1 MKKIK
6 KSKSIVFKMF
16 IITFVSVMSLITIIF
31 LVQSLFINKYYIT
44 KKIDNIINNI
54 NSFSKQYKQEKWN
67 YDELARQ
74 INKFEGNNNTTV
86 TVNGLSYSDMQYEEY
101 ILTLQIDNSTY
112 YDIYITK
119 EDLLKAFD
127 GEMPIQ
133 YQKFYLEA
141 VIYDTEILT
150 PYKINNYQMYD
161 VLAEENYTLLKGDA
175 TIINIS
181 NVMDNITDIQV
192 ANNVD
197 FINLIDIEDMTIQY
211 TKKDDVYYLIDD
223 MPFLNVKQVNYVK
236 IIEMDNGKKTYI
248 NVTSSLQPVGEVMSI
263 LSDYYIIFYLLAIFI
278 SLAIAWIYS
287 RSISNPL
294 LKLTK
299 VADKMAGMDFSVRS
313 TLNSDDELGILSN
326 SLNILSTNLDEAL
339 TDVKEANNQL
349 VIDMEKEKQQ
359 EKVRREFVAN
369 ISHELKTPL
378 GIIKGF
384 AEGIKDGIKKEKTD
398 YYLEVILDEIE
409 KMNTLILDMLELSK
423 FETGKIEDKE
433 EFDIIKLINKAVTL
447 LEIPISDKK
456 LKIDIK
462 GDFTNVYG
470 VKFQIDQVIMNL
482 ISNAVKYCTNNTTII
497 ITGEIIDNTNYIYIY
512 NEGNSLTKEELESIW
527 LRFYKIDKSHN
538 RESGGT
544 GLGLAIVKAI
554 LDGHG
559 SDYGVINKQNGVE
572 FYFNITTNPT
582 KTTTVM
588 VNNVRFNTE
597 EREYRGI

>member
-6 KSKSIVFKMF
+6 KTKSIVFKMF
-16 IITFVSVMSLITIIF
+16 IITFVSVMSLITVIF
-31 LVQSLFINKYYIT
+31 LVQSLFINKYYST
-44 KKIDNIINNI
+44 KKIDNIIKNI
-54 NSFSKQYKQEKWN
+54 NSFSKQYKKEKWSF
-67 YDELARQ
+67 DELARQ
-74 INKFEGNNNTTV
+74 INKFEGNNNATL
-86 TVNGLSYSDMQYEEY
+86 TVNGLSYSDMQIEEY
-101 ILTLQIDNSTY
+101 ILTLQIANSNY
-112 YDIYITK
+112 YDIYISK

-127 GEMPIQ
+127 GEMPTQ

-141 VIYDTEILT
+141 VISGTEILT
-150 PYKINNYQMYD
+150 PIKINDYQLYD
-161 VLAEENYTLLKGDA
+161 ISAEEGYILLKGNA
-175 TIINIS
+175 TLINIS
-181 NVMDNITDIQV
+181 NVMDNITIAAATAATGSDIQV
-192 ANNVD
+192 ADGVNVIG
-197 FINLIDIEDMTIQY
+197 FANTEDLTLQY
-211 TKKDDVYYLIDD
+211 NKKDDVYYLINE
-223 MPFLNVKQVNYVK
+223 MPFINVKQVNFVK
-236 IIEMDNGKKTYI
+236 TIDMDNGKETSI
-248 NVTSSLQPVGEVMSI
+248 NATASLQPVGEVMSI
-263 LSDYYIIFYLLAIFI
+263 LSDYYIIFYILAIVI
-278 SLAIAWIYS
+278 SLVIAWIYS
-287 RSISNPL
+287 KSISNPL

-299 VADKMAGMDFSVRS
+299 VADKMAGMDFSVKS
-313 TLNSDDELGILSN
+313 THSSDDELGVLSN

-339 TDVKEANNQL
+339 TDVKEANKQL

-447 LEIPISDKK
+447 LEIPIRDKQ

-497 ITGEIIDNTNYIYIY
+497 ITGEIINHTNYIYIY

-538 RESGGT
+538 RQSGGT

-559 SDYGVINKQNGVE
+559 SDYGVINKQKGVE
-572 FYFNITTNPT
+572 FYFNI
-582 KTTTVM
+582 KTSA
-588 VNNVRFNTE
+588 F
-597 EREYRGI
+597 

>member
-6 KSKSIVFKMF
+6 KTKSIVFKMF
-16 IITFVSVMSLITIIF
+16 IITFVSVMSLITVIF
-31 LVQSLFINKYYIT
+31 LVQSLFINKYYST
-44 KKIDNIINNI
+44 KKIDNIIKNI
-54 NSFSKQYKQEKWN
+54 NSFSKQYKKEKWSF
-67 YDELARQ
+67 DELARQ
-74 INKFEGNNNTTV
+74 INKFEGNNNATL
-86 TVNGLSYSDMQYEEY
+86 TVNGLSYSDMQNEEY
-101 ILTLQIDNSTY
+101 ILTLQLTNSNY
-112 YDIYITK
+112 YDIYIPK

-127 GEMPIQ
+127 GEMPTK

-141 VIYDTEILT
+141 VISGTEILT
-150 PYKINNYQMYD
+150 PIKINDYQLYD
-161 VLAEENYTLLKGDA
+161 ILAEEGYILLKGNA
-175 TIINIS
+175 TLINIS
-181 NVMDNITDIQV
+181 NVMDNITIAAAAGSDIQV
-192 ANNVD
+192 ADGVNVIG
-197 FINLIDIEDMTIQY
+197 FANTEDLTIQY
-211 TKKDDVYYLIDD
+211 NIKDDVYYLIND
-223 MPFLNVKQVNYVK
+223 MPFINVKQVNFVK
-236 IIEMDNGKKTYI
+236 TIDMDDGKETSI
-248 NVTSSLQPVGEVMSI
+248 NATASLQPVGEVMSI
-263 LSDYYIIFYLLAIFI
+263 LSDYYIIFYILAIII
-278 SLAIAWIYS
+278 SLVIAWIYS
-287 RSISNPL
+287 KSISNPL

-299 VADKMAGMDFSVRS
+299 VADKMAGMDFSIKS
-313 TLNSDDELGILSN
+313 NHSSDDELGVLSN

-339 TDVKEANNQL
+339 TDVKEANKQL

-433 EFDIIKLINKAVTL
+433 EFELIKLINKAVTL

-497 ITGEIIDNTNYIYIY
+497 ITGEIIDHTNYIYIY

-538 RESGGT
+538 RQSGGT

-572 FYFNITTNPT
+572 FYFNI
-582 KTTTVM
+582 KTSA
-588 VNNVRFNTE
+588 F
-597 EREYRGI
+597 

>member
-6 KSKSIVFKMF
+6 KTKSIVFKMF

-31 LVQSLFINKYYIT
+31 LVQSLFINKYYST
-44 KKIDNIINNI
+44 KKIDNIIKNI
-54 NSFSKQYKQEKWN
+54 NSFSKQYKQEKWSF
-67 YDELARQ
+67 DELARQ
-74 INKFEGNNNTTV
+74 INKFEGNNNATL
-86 TVNGLSYSDMQYEEY
+86 TVNGLSYSDMQIEEY
-101 ILTLQIDNSTY
+101 ILTLQIANSSY
-112 YDIYITK
+112 YDIYISK

-127 GEMPIQ
+127 GEMPTQ
-133 YQKFYLEA
+133 HQKFYLEA
-141 VIYDTEILT
+141 VISGTEILT
-150 PYKINNYQMYD
+150 PIKINDYQLYD
-161 VLAEENYTLLKGDA
+161 ILAEEGYILLKGNA
-175 TIINIS
+175 TLINIS
-181 NVMDNITDIQV
+181 NVMDNITIAAAAGSDIQV
-192 ANNVD
+192 ADGVNVIG
-197 FINLIDIEDMTIQY
+197 FANTEDLTIQY
-211 TKKDDVYYLIDD
+211 NIKDDVYYLIND
-223 MPFLNVKQVNYVK
+223 MPFINVKQVNFVK
-236 IIEMDNGKKTYI
+236 TIDMDDGKQTSI
-248 NVTSSLQPVGEVMSI
+248 NATASLQPVGEVMSI
-263 LSDYYIIFYLLAIFI
+263 LSDYYIIFYILAIII
-278 SLAIAWIYS
+278 SLVIAWIYS
-287 RSISNPL
+287 KSISNPL

-299 VADKMAGMDFSVRS
+299 VADKMAGMDFSIKS
-313 TLNSDDELGILSN
+313 NHSSDDELGVLSN

-339 TDVKEANNQL
+339 TDVKEANKQL

-423 FETGKIEDKE
+423 FETGKIEDRE

-497 ITGEIIDNTNYIYIY
+497 ITGEIIDHTNYIYIY

-538 RESGGT
+538 RQSGGT

-572 FYFNITTNPT
+572 FYFNITTNP
-582 KTTTVM
+582 
-588 VNNVRFNTE
+588 
-597 EREYRGI
+597 

>member
-1 MKKIK
+1 
-6 KSKSIVFKMF
+6 
-16 IITFVSVMSLITIIF
+16 MSLITIIF
-31 LVQSLFINKYYIT
+31 LVQSLFINKYYST
-44 KKIDNIINNI
+44 KKIDNIIKNI
-54 NSFSKQYKQEKWN
+54 NSFSKQYKQEKWSF
-67 YDELARQ
+67 DELARQ
-74 INKFEGNNNTTV
+74 INKFEGNNNATL
-86 TVNGLSYSDMQYEEY
+86 TVNGLSYSDMQIEEY
-101 ILTLQIDNSTY
+101 ILTLQIANSSY
-112 YDIYITK
+112 YDIYISK

-127 GEMPIQ
+127 GEMPTQ
-133 YQKFYLEA
+133 HQKFYLEA
-141 VIYDTEILT
+141 VISGTEILT
-150 PYKINNYQMYD
+150 PIKINDYQLYD
-161 VLAEENYTLLKGDA
+161 ILAEEGYILLKGNA
-175 TIINIS
+175 TLINIS
-181 NVMDNITDIQV
+181 NVMDNITIAAAAGSDIQV
-192 ANNVD
+192 ADGVNVIG
-197 FINLIDIEDMTIQY
+197 FANTEDLTLQY
-211 TKKDDVYYLIDD
+211 NIKDDVYYLIND
-223 MPFLNVKQVNYVK
+223 MPFINVKQVNFVK
-236 IIEMDNGKKTYI
+236 TIDMDNGKQTSI
-248 NVTSSLQPVGEVMSI
+248 NATASLQPVGEVMSI
-263 LSDYYIIFYLLAIFI
+263 LSDYYIIFYILAIII
-278 SLAIAWIYS
+278 SLVIAWIYS
-287 RSISNPL
+287 KSISNPL

-299 VADKMAGMDFSVRS
+299 VADKMAGMDFSIKS
-313 TLNSDDELGILSN
+313 THSSDDELGVLSN

-339 TDVKEANNQL
+339 TDVKEANKQL

-433 EFDIIKLINKAVTL
+433 EFEIIKLINKAVTL

-497 ITGEIIDNTNYIYIY
+497 ITGEIIDHTNYIYIY

-538 RESGGT
+538 RQSGGT

-572 FYFNITTNPT
+572 FYFNITTNP
-582 KTTTVM
+582 
-588 VNNVRFNTE
+588 
-597 EREYRGI
+597 

>member
-6 KSKSIVFKMF
+6 KTKSIVFKMF

-31 LVQSLFINKYYIT
+31 LVQSLFINKYYST
-44 KKIDNIINNI
+44 KKIDNIIKNI
-54 NSFSKQYKQEKWN
+54 NNFSKQYKQEKWSF
-67 YDELARQ
+67 DELARQ
-74 INKFEGNNNTTV
+74 INKFEGNNNATL
-86 TVNGLSYSDMQYEEY
+86 TVNGLSYSDMQVEEY
-101 ILTLQIDNSTY
+101 ILTLQIDTNKY
-112 YDIYITK
+112 YDMYISK
-119 EDLLKAFD
+119 DDLLKAFD
-127 GEMPIQ
+127 GEMPTQ
-133 YQKFYLEA
+133 YKKFYLKA
-141 VIYDTEILT
+141 LVFYNSEILT
-150 PYKINNYQMYD
+150 PLIINDYEMYN
-161 VLAEENYTLLKGDA
+161 VLGEENYGYLEGYVTLLHIG
-175 TIINIS
+175 
-181 NVMDNITDIQV
+181 NVMDNITIASGTDIQV
-192 ANNVD
+192 ADGVNVIGYANTKD
-197 FINLIDIEDMTIQY
+197 LTLQY
-211 TKKDDVYYLIDD
+211 NKKDDVYYLINE
-223 MPFLNVKQVNYVK
+223 MPFINVKQVDFVK
-236 IIEMDNGKKTYI
+236 TIDMDNGKETSI
-248 NVTSSLQPVGEVMSI
+248 NATASLQPVGEVMSI
-263 LSDYYIIFYLLAIFI
+263 LSDYYIIFYLLAIAI
-278 SLAIAWIYS
+278 SLVIAWIYS
-287 RSISNPL
+287 KSISNPL

-299 VADKMAGMDFSVRS
+299 VADKMAGMDFAVKS
-313 TLNSDDELGILSN
+313 THSSDDELGVLSN

-339 TDVKEANNQL
+339 TDVKEANKQL

-384 AEGIKDGIKKEKTD
+384 AEGIKDGIKKDKTD

-423 FETGKIEDKE
+423 FEAGKIEDKE

-447 LEIPISDKK
+447 LEIPISDKEI
-456 LKIDIK
+456 KIDIK

-497 ITGEIIDNTNYIYIY
+497 ITGEIIDHTNYIYIY

-538 RESGGT
+538 RQSGGT

-554 LDGHG
+554 LDGHR

-572 FYFNITTNPT
+572 FYFNIETTN
-582 KTTTVM
+582 
-588 VNNVRFNTE
+588 
-597 EREYRGI
+597 